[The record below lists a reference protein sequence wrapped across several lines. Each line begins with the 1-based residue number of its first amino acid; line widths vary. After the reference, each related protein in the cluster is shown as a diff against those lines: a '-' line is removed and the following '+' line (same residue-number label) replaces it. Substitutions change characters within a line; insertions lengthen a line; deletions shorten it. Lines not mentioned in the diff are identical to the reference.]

1 MKNLISM
8 DKQYKT
14 RSGSEVRILCIDS
27 GCEQYPVVAIVDSDA
42 LKFTAE
48 GNYWFDG
55 DISDHDLI
63 EVPKEKTIWLE
74 IYEYEGDTRAL
85 GHSTKE
91 LLDKSIRASTAES
104 WYKLIA
110 TKKITIV
117 EGEQI

>member
-27 GCEQYPVVAIVDSDA
+27 GCEEYPVVAVVDRDV
-42 LKFTAE
+42 LKLTAE
-48 GNYWFDG
+48 GMHWHDGEESNY
-55 DISDHDLI
+55 DLI
-63 EVPKEKTIWLE
+63 EVPKEITLWLE
-74 IYEYEGDTRAL
+74 VYEHGGDLRAL

-91 LLDKSIRASTAES
+91 FLDNSVKVSTTEH
-104 WYKLIA
+104 WYKFIA

-117 EGEQI
+117 EGEQV